1 MNVTTISKRTIRTN
15 NTKPKQPKHTW
26 LEEEDRICAYL
37 YLHGKPFHDAHRLL
51 PHIHIASIKMK
62 FQNCLFLDKGKVKG
76 SMAHYSKQN
85 VRMFTEQREI
95 LLSHILS
102 SSYK

>member
-1 MNVTTISKRTIRTN
+1 MNVTISGRSIRTN
-15 NTKPKQPKHTW
+15 KKTQKQPKHTW

-51 PHIHIASIKMK
+51 PHIQIASIKMK

-76 SMAHYSKQN
+76 SMAHCSKQHI
-85 VRMFTEQREI
+85 RMFTEQREI

>member
-1 MNVTTISKRTIRTN
+1 MTVTISRRSIKTN

-26 LEEEDRICAYL
+26 LEEEDRLCSYL
-37 YLHGKPFHDAHRLL
+37 YLHGNSYIDAHRLL
-51 PHIHIASIKMK
+51 PHILIRSIKMK
-62 FQNCLFLDKGKVKG
+62 FQNCLCLDKGKVKG
-76 SMAHYSKQN
+76 SLSNYSKQN
-85 VRMFTEQREI
+85 DRVFTEQREI